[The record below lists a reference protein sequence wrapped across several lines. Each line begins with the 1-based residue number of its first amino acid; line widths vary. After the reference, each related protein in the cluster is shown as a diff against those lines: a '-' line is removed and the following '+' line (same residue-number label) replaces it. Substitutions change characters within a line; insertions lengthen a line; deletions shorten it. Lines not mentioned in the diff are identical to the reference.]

1 MMPLALWWRDPQADA
16 QEQRKSHLDNF
27 YEGMLSGHN
36 DADPVSKDC
45 HHLEKLPRLRREAIS
60 NYSGIRI
67 DSQGR
72 RFRIEGAR
80 LWTLRNEAGEA
91 CGQAACFESWWWL

>member
-1 MMPLALWWRDPQADA
+1 MGSIIGVGIFNLPSSLASFGPISLVAMAPTTVGALALA
-16 QEQRKSHLDNF
+16 
-27 YEGMLSGHN
+27 
-36 DADPVSKDC
+36 
-45 HHLEKLPRLRREAIS
+45 LRREAIS
-60 NYSGIRI
+60 NYGGIRI